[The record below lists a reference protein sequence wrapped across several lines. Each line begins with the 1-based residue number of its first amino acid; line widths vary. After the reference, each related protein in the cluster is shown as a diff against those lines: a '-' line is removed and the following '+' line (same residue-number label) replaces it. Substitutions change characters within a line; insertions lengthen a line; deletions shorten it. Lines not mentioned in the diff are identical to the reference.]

1 MASVFVVKFTIKHL
15 YTLQDFPAVCIK
27 GTNVLSQKGFRKVV
41 ISLGQQKILL
51 SVKEFAQ
58 ISGLGANTIRTL
70 AQIDGFPALRNGRR
84 ILIHRRA
91 ADAWLE
97 ARALHKDYTPQAAGS

>member
-1 MASVFVVKFTIKHL
+1 M
-15 YTLQDFPAVCIK
+15 
-27 GTNVLSQKGFRKVV
+27 
-41 ISLGQQKILL
+41 ISLQQQKIL
-51 SVKEFAQ
+51 VTVNEFAK
-58 ISGLGANTIRTL
+58 ISGLGAYTVRTL

-97 ARALHKDYTPQAAGS
+97 ARALHKDYTPQATVS

>member
-1 MASVFVVKFTIKHL
+1 M
-15 YTLQDFPAVCIK
+15 
-27 GTNVLSQKGFRKVV
+27 
-41 ISLGQQKILL
+41 ISLNQQKILL

-58 ISGLGANTIRTL
+58 VSGLGANTIRNL
-70 AQIDGFPALRNGRR
+70 AQIDGFPALHNGRR

-97 ARALHKDYTPQAAGS
+97 ARALHKDCTPQAAGS

>member
-1 MASVFVVKFTIKHL
+1 MFYYLTDKQVKSFPTVCLEETSVFTAKRV
-15 YTLQDFPAVCIK
+15 
-27 GTNVLSQKGFRKVV
+27 SRKVV
-41 ISLGQQKILL
+41 ISLNQQKILL

-58 ISGLGANTIRTL
+58 VSGLGANTIRNL

-97 ARALHKDYTPQAAGS
+97 ARALHKDYTPQATGS